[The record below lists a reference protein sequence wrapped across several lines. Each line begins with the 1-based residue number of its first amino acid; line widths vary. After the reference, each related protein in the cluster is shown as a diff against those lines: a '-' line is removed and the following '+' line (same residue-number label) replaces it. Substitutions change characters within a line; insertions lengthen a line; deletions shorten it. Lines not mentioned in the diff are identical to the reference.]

1 VNGSLKLVAPL
12 IAAVAI
18 AACNAGGS
26 SNLPSSAAGN
36 SQVGQSVFNQHMP
49 QWLAKHQ
56 AKAACPQIV
65 GKPSCQVLLINKG
78 VRPDCS
84 PSSNCGFT
92 PKELQTAYGLTP
104 YLGSGSGT
112 IVALIEVGD
121 YSNAASDLS
130 TYRTEYGLGTGTLVR
145 YNAAGVEGS
154 YPSTCDDYGW
164 CLETALD
171 MEMVSSSCP
180 DCTIYIM
187 EAEDSI
193 SSLEEAET
201 SAVTL
206 GAKIISN
213 SWSCPED
220 WDCEDTNFPNYFDTS
235 GVTYLA
241 STGDDAYNT
250 IGGPSDLDSVI
261 GVGGTQLRGSGSKF
275 TETVWSDAS
284 AGCSSPSVVG
294 NPGVSK
300 PSWQAD
306 PDCKYR
312 TDGDI
317 SAEAGCEPG
326 VSEYSGYYGGWVDV
340 CGTSVASPLT
350 AGIIAIAGNGGT
362 FQGGERFWDLSKKSV
377 KKDLHDITSGDDG
390 SCGNEYLCDA
400 GLKKKHGGYKTY
412 SGPTG
417 WGTPNGVAAY

>member
-1 VNGSLKLVAPL
+1 VNGSLKLAAPL
-12 IAAVAI
+12 IAALAI

-26 SNLPSSAAGN
+26 SNIPTSTGG
-36 SQVGQSVFNQHMP
+36 SQAGQSVFTQHVP

-56 AKAACPQIV
+56 ATAVCPQVI
-65 GKPSCQVLLINKG
+65 GKPSCQVLLIDKLA
-78 VRPDCS
+78 RPDCS
-84 PSSNCGFT
+84 PSATCGWT
-92 PKELQTAYGLTP
+92 PSELQTAYGLTP

-121 YSNAASDLS
+121 YANAASDLS
-130 TYRTEYGLGTGTLVR
+130 TYRTEYGLGTANLVR
-145 YNAAGVEGS
+145 YNQNGVEGS
-154 YPSTCDDYGW
+154 YPDSCSDYGW

-171 MEMVSSSCP
+171 MEMVSTSCP

-187 EAEDSI
+187 EATDTIGGLEAAEDS
-193 SSLEEAET
+193 
-201 SAVTL
+201 AVSL
-206 GAKIISN
+206 GAKIVSN

-220 WDCEDTNFPNYFDTS
+220 WDCEDTSFPSYFDTS

-250 IGGPSDLDSVI
+250 IGGPSALTTVI
-261 GVGGTQLRGSGSKF
+261 GVGGTQLHKSGS
-275 TETVWSDAS
+275 TYSETVWDDAS
-284 AGCSSPSVVG
+284 AGCASPQVVG
-294 NPGVSK
+294 QPGVPK

-306 PDCKYR
+306 PDCKFR

-350 AGIIAIAGNGGT
+350 AGIIGIAGNGGT
-362 FQGGERFWDLSKKSV
+362 FQGGGKFWDLSKKAL
-377 KKDLHDITSGDDG
+377 KKDLHDIKLGDDG
-390 SCGNEYLCDA
+390 SCGNYLCEA

-417 WGTPNGVAAY
+417 WGTPIGIAAY